1 MTTHAQNSA
10 IAGVT
15 TADRDVPH
23 PHLTPDDRAAVGS
36 AVARYTVATG
46 VALAAIFAGAALVAA
61 VPAAGAVVL
70 VLSFFTGV
78 VVFSRRL
85 ELTHPR
91 PGTRFRGK
99 PLTLRV
105 NPVAASAYTRWL
117 EHRAGDDESS
127 ERQVA
132 ERLVELAEL
141 TSAGRGDSERAQAV
155 TDRLVRD
162 VGAATADGRA
172 A

>member
-1 MTTHAQNSA
+1 MTSVAPPSPRP
-10 IAGVT
+10 VT

-23 PHLTPDDRAAVGS
+23 PQLTADDRAAVGS
-36 AVARYTVATG
+36 AVRRYTVATG
-46 VALAAIFAGAALVAA
+46 VALAGIFVGAGLVAA
-61 VPAAGAVVL
+61 VPVAGAALL

-78 VVFSRRL
+78 VAFSRRL

-117 EHRAGDDESS
+117 EHGADEDESS
-127 ERQVA
+127 ERQVV
-132 ERLVELAEL
+132 ERMVELAEL
-141 TSAGRGDSERAQAV
+141 TDAGRGDCQHARAL
-155 TDRLVRD
+155 TGRLVRD
-162 VGAATADGRA
+162 VRAATADGRA

>member
-1 MTTHAQNSA
+1 MTAPAPTPAA
-10 IAGVT
+10 APVT
-15 TADRDVPH
+15 GSDRDVPH
-23 PHLTPDDRAAVGS
+23 PHLTADDRAAVGS
-36 AVARYTVATG
+36 AVTRYTVAIG
-46 VALAAIFAGAALVAA
+46 AALAGILAGAALVAV
-61 VPAAGAVVL
+61 VPAAGAVLL

-91 PGTRFRGK
+91 PGTRFHGR

-117 EHRAGDDESS
+117 EHGAVGDTS
-127 ERQVA
+127 ERPVV
-132 ERLVELAEL
+132 ECLVELAEL
-141 TSAGRGDSERAQAV
+141 NSAGRGDCPQARAL

-162 VGAATADGRA
+162 VRATTSDGHAA
-172 A
+172 